1 MSIRL
6 EVAYQNLLARVD
18 ALEKRLD
25 AKTPPV
31 AEPPAIKKD
40 GTLVPKHLHFGKWAL
55 ADEDGNIVDKGPY
68 SKEAAKAAAQLVG

>member
-6 EVAYQNLLARVD
+6 EVAYRDLLARVD

-31 AEPPAIKKD
+31 VEAPEIKKD
-40 GTLVPKHLHFGKWAL
+40 GTLIPKHLHFGKWAL
-55 ADEDGNIVDKGPY
+55 ADNDGNIVDHGPY

>member
-6 EVAYQNLLARVD
+6 EVAYRDLLERVD

-25 AKTPPV
+25 AKTPVEATPK
-31 AEPPAIKKD
+31 AD
-40 GTLVPKHLHFGKWAL
+40 GVLVPKHLHFGKWAL
-55 ADEDGNIVDKGPY
+55 ADSNGNIVDDGPY